1 MVPYNSDEYW
11 HHIGIYGWK
20 RDSLKKFVLS
30 KPTQLELME
39 KLEQLRV
46 LENNMKIKV
55 VKIEQNLIGVDTME
69 DLYKIRKLIENLKV
83 N

>member
-1 MVPYNSDEYW
+1 
-11 HHIGIYGWK
+11 
-20 RDSLKKFVLS
+20 
-30 KPTQLELME
+30 ME

-69 DLYKIRKLIENLKV
+69 DLDKIRKLIEKSES
-83 N
+83 